1 MGSAE
6 DFYQIHLNRVSRSF
20 AFCIGKLDSPLKA
33 WVGLTYLICRVL
45 DTIEDA
51 AWNKPEAQQK
61 QFDQFDQFLN
71 GSVNSKSIVE
81 WSQKFPLG
89 LPESEQQLLQDSPVL
104 FHDLQSSPSKVRLVL
119 EPMIRSMSRGMQY
132 FSSRKQHN
140 QLRLHNLTEVNQYCF
155 FVAGVV
161 GEALAKLLNLV
172 EPQFQ
177 VVKTRIQEA
186 HHFGLFLQKVNI
198 LKDQLGDEKEGR
210 FLVPSRQQLL
220 LSLEHDL
227 RGAFS
232 FLRAIPVNQKSFRL
246 FCAWSL
252 FLGLMTLR
260 KSEEAFQEGESSKVE
275 RLEAEK
281 MMQFVE
287 SHISDNEV
295 LERFVADLGFS
306 IEQEKSDKVVE
317 SHSESIEHLYEGVLS
332 KKELQD
338 LGVA

>member
-1 MGSAE
+1 MGNSE
-6 DFYQIHLNRVSRSF
+6 EFYQTHLNRVSRSF

-51 AWNKPEAQQK
+51 AWNKPETQQI
-61 QFDQFDQFLN
+61 QFNQFDQFLN
-71 GSVNSKSIVE
+71 GAVNPKSVLE
-81 WSQKFPLG
+81 WSQKFPLN
-89 LPESEQQLLQDSPVL
+89 LPDSEKQLLHDSPVL
-104 FHDLQSSPSKVRLVL
+104 FQDLQSSPSKVRFVL
-119 EPMIRSMSRGMQY
+119 EPMIRSMSRGMQH
-132 FSSRKQHN
+132 FSSRKEGN
-140 QLRLHNLTEVNQYCF
+140 QLRLHNLKEVNQYCF

-177 VVKTRIQEA
+177 LVKIRIKEA
-186 HHFGLFLQKVNI
+186 HQFGLFLQKVNI

-210 FLVPSRQQLL
+210 FLVPSRQQLV
-220 LSLEHDL
+220 LSLEKDL

-232 FLRAIPVNQKSFRL
+232 FLRSIPVSQKSFRL

-260 KSEEAFQEGESSKVE
+260 KAEEAFQDGESTKVD
-275 RLEAEK
+275 RADAEK

-287 SHISDNEV
+287 DHISDNEA
-295 LERFVADLGFS
+295 LESFVASLGFS
-306 IEQEKSDKVVE
+306 IEQEKSAE
-317 SHSESIEHLYEGVLS
+317 ALEANSESIEHLYEGVLS
-332 KKELQD
+332 KKELQE

>member
-1 MGSAE
+1 MGSPE
-6 DFYQIHLNRVSRSF
+6 EFYQTHLNRVSRSF
-20 AFCIGKLDSPLKA
+20 AFCIGKLESPLKA

-51 AWNKPEAQQK
+51 AWSKPEAQQT
-61 QFDQFDQFLN
+61 QFDQFDQFLS
-71 GSVNSKSIVE
+71 GSVSPNSIIE

-104 FHDLQSSPSKVRLVL
+104 FQNLQASPSKVRLVL

-132 FSSRKQHN
+132 FSSRKQQN

-177 VVKTRIQEA
+177 LVKNRIQEA

-220 LSLEHDL
+220 VSLEPNL
-227 RGAFS
+227 RGAFM
-232 FLRAIPVNQKSFRL
+232 FLRSIPVNQKSFRL

-252 FLGLMTLR
+252 FLGLMTLK
-260 KSEEAFQEGESSKVE
+260 KSEEGFQEGESSKVD
-275 RLEAEK
+275 RAEAEK

-306 IEQEKSDKVVE
+306 VDLELTVDAFETQ
-317 SHSESIEHLYEGVLS
+317 SESIEHLYEGVLS
-332 KKELQD
+332 KKELQA